1 MGKRKLE
8 SLLQDHLVPLNA
20 LRQCYQADQ
29 LSFIYFSRH
38 LTASWFLH
46 ICLEAVRLIKKKK
59 NTCSLFYL
67 LSSLATY
74 LSRSFLQFSFPFQ
87 LFVQV
92 CLQLCLPIALPQC
105 LTLVKFILTTQT
117 TAKHP
122 LHYTKQRRKIQ
133 HDCQQSLTY
142 SVRSLMVCCTTGCCI
157 AQLSVTSHTRRTTL
171 VLSIRTLILALN
183 NSIVWCRKK
192 RDE

>member
-59 NTCSLFYL
+59 KYMQFVLSFIFFGHLSQSIVSLVFLSILVIRPGLITIMPSHSSSTMFNSCKIYSYNPNDCQAPVTLYKVAKKDPARL
-67 LSSLATY
+67 LVVSHVLRPLPNGLLHNWLLYSIVVRY
-74 LSRSFLQFSFPFQ
+74 LSHTQDDLG
-87 LFVQV
+87 
-92 CLQLCLPIALPQC
+92 
-105 LTLVKFILTTQT
+105 FIYPY
-117 TAKHP
+117 AH
-122 LHYTKQRRKIQ
+122 
-133 HDCQQSLTY
+133 
-142 SVRSLMVCCTTGCCI
+142 TG
-157 AQLSVTSHTRRTTL
+157 L
-171 VLSIRTLILALN
+171 
-183 NSIVWCRKK
+183 
-192 RDE
+192 E